1 MNSTAESGYHCSL
14 NGAGH
19 FVKMVHNGVEYALM
33 QAYAEG
39 FDIFRNANSQEICE
53 YHYNRI

>member
-1 MNSTAESGYHCSL
+1 
-14 NGAGH
+14 
-19 FVKMVHNGVEYALM
+19 MVHNGVEYALM

-53 YHYNRI
+53 NTTITDHW